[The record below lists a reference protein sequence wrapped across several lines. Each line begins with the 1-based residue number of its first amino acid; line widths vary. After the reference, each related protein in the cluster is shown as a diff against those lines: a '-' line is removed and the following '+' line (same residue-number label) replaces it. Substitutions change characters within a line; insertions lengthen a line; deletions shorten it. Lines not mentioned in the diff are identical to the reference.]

1 MRKHYE
7 PTPMQRRGFLKGILA
22 AGTFS
27 MISPRSL
34 WAADDEPTTAR
45 TGQKVRLACIGV
57 GNQGAFDIGALHRT
71 GLAEIVALCDTE
83 IDGPRVG
90 KTAGKPPNTAKSP
103 MQRFAHV
110 PRFQDFRKMFD
121 KMANQ
126 IDAVLIATP
135 DFSHFPAT

>member
-1 MRKHYE
+1 MKTATTSF
-7 PTPMQRRGFLKGILA
+7 PQQFPRRSFINGMLA
-22 AGTFS
+22 AGVFS
-27 MISPRSL
+27 FLPQHSVFGKDAP
-34 WAADDEPTTAR
+34 AR